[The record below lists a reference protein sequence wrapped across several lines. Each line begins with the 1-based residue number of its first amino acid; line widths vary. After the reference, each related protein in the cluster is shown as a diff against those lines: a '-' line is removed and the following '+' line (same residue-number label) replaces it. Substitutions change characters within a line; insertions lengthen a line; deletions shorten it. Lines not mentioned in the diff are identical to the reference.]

1 MSSNMEGLSLGGCI
15 QRFITFAWRVF
26 YSIRKACQIASTG
39 ACLLA
44 VLGTATLALPSSSSS
59 ELEDF
64 LREEQAMRRSV
75 ISLPEIAVKVVLEN
89 KRTVYFP
96 GRECAVLFALSFPMD
111 CLGCSARPS
120 VFSPLRKLQNAFPP
134 LP

>member
-1 MSSNMEGLSLGGCI
+1 MSSNMEGLSLGGRI
-15 QRFITFAWRVF
+15 QRFTTFAWRVF

-44 VLGTATLALPSSSSS
+44 VLGTATLALSSSFSS

-64 LREEQAMRRSV
+64 LREEQVMRRSV

-89 KRTVYFP
+89 KRPVYFR
-96 GRECAVLFALSFPMD
+96 GRACAVLLALSLPMG

-120 VFSPLRKLQNAFPP
+120 VFSPL
-134 LP
+134 